1 MINKV
6 TITQII
12 TSLGAAAALI
22 ATVFAIDARYTK
34 DSDLQQVKNDIV
46 GELRTEV
53 TKNRSIMLDEMQL
66 DADDI
71 EFQIMELQTDG
82 KPVPRYLIEKH
93 KHILRAIGK
102 LENDKNNN

>member
-22 ATVFAIDARYTK
+22 TTVFAIDARYTK

-53 TKNRSIMLDEMQL
+53 TKNRSIMLDKMQL

-93 KHILRAIGK
+93 KHILRSIGK